1 MKIHYLI
8 IFMLLNIPAVHAD
21 FLVIGHPDINKSLI
35 KISELADIYMK
46 KHSTLANGTPIIP
59 VNRSANSAL
68 RRQFESKVIKMSTRE
83 IKTYWLK
90 LRFKGIRPPV
100 VISSSEAAI
109 LFVKRVAGAI
119 TYIDTSQTPNGVKI
133 LMKIKHK

>member
-8 IFMLLNIPAVHAD
+8 IFMLLNIPVAQAD
-21 FLVIGHPDINKSLI
+21 FLVIGHPGINKSSI

-46 KHSTLANGTPIIP
+46 KHSTLINGTAVIP
-59 VNRSANSAL
+59 VNRSANSDL

-83 IKTYWLK
+83 IKSYWLK

-100 VISSSEAAI
+100 VMDSSDAAI
-109 LFVKRVAGAI
+109 LFVKRVTGAI
-119 TYIDTSQTPNGVKI
+119 TYIKTSQTPNGVKI
-133 LMKIKHK
+133 LMKIK